1 MAAGT
6 YTVLSLDVLE
16 PVSKSYHITYSK
28 RAFCVS
34 QKLGEAFGSAK
45 FFCGSFWRTVIWARK
60 PIISRALRRRL
71 LPPGPKRMY
80 GIFWTA
86 FRRRSHSAEAVL
98 EAARCPG
105 AASIPRPEVA
115 GAALSI

>member
-6 YTVLSLDVLE
+6 YTALSLDVLE

-45 FFCGSFWRTVIWARK
+45 FF
-60 PIISRALRRRL
+60 
-71 LPPGPKRMY
+71 
-80 GIFWTA
+80 
-86 FRRRSHSAEAVL
+86 
-98 EAARCPG
+98 
-105 AASIPRPEVA
+105 
-115 GAALSI
+115 